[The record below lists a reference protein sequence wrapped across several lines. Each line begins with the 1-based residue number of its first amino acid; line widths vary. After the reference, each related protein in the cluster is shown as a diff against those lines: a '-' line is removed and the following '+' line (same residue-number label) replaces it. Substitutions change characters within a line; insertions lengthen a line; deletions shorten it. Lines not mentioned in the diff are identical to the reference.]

1 MKKEFK
7 VISSVDKFEIHGVLW
22 EAKEPLAVMIIVHG
36 FGEHSGRYENMA
48 KHIIKNNI
56 KLTFFNITFD

>member
-7 VISSVDKFEIHGVLW
+7 VISGNDKFEIHGVLW
-22 EAKEPLAVMIIVHG
+22 KAKEPSAVMIIVHG

-48 KHIIKNNI
+48 KHIIKNKVNI
-56 KLTFFNITFD
+56 